1 MGPHVAPGKSV
12 LPSWVSAS
20 LISSA
25 SFLWSRKDGEG
36 LWACLLGLM
45 GPGASHFRISDDSSV
60 NWLFAVH
67 PPSWAAVRRE
77 EGDSVKAW
85 ALPGSLASSQEV
97 LLIHLQAPA
106 PPSLRLSLFLLP
118 LPKPFQVPKNPSL
131 TSLTQFLSPP
141 SELLSPC
148 GRLSQAQHGGC
159 SDRVTLCWGVC
170 PAHWRMFGSI
180 PGLYP
185 LNARNISTS
194 LVVTSQTISRHCQAS
209 PGSGIQ
215 ESLSQMT
222 VWIAELKTILLS
234 LGLVGRVL

>member
-1 MGPHVAPGKSV
+1 MPGPWRSGEVVGFQVYSAAGTVLARHRPWACAPF
-12 LPSWVSAS
+12 S
-20 LISSA
+20 LI
-25 SFLWSRKDGEG
+25 
-36 LWACLLGLM
+36 
-45 GPGASHFRISDDSSV
+45 
-60 NWLFAVH
+60 
-67 PPSWAAVRRE
+67 
-77 EGDSVKAW
+77 
-85 ALPGSLASSQEV
+85 
-97 LLIHLQAPA
+97 
-106 PPSLRLSLFLLP
+106 
-118 LPKPFQVPKNPSL
+118 
-131 TSLTQFLSPP
+131 QFLSPP

-148 GRLSQAQHGGC
+148 GRLSQARHGGC

-170 PAHWRMFGSI
+170 PVHWWMFGSI

-194 LVVTSQTISRHCQAS
+194 LVVTSQTISRHCQVS